1 MKSEIKTLAYSMIN
15 NLLISSMKILG
26 GFYFGLGSLLAD
38 GLHTFSDFITDI
50 VCLVGSKISKKRP
63 TKYHP
68 FGFGKIEY
76 LTNIFV
82 GIILFLL
89 GTYIVI
95 HGITS
100 KTVVPPLMVLYIV
113 FIAFVLKLIAVV
125 IMERVGEKI
134 NSQMLATAVEES
146 KADLYSSVGVAII
159 TILLQ
164 FSDKIKILRYSDII
178 GSIILGVLV
187 LKTAVKIIIDNSLSI
202 IGETEDDKEILEKI
216 SSSLSVF
223 KEIKEKQIDLIKYG
237 SYYKLQLMI
246 ELDDNIK
253 LKQITNLEN
262 AIKKKIKQDKK
273 LKIKYVTI
281 YVTSDLD

>member
-113 FIAFVLKLIAVV
+113 FIVFVLKLIAVV
-125 IMERVGEKI
+125 IMEHVGEKI
-134 NSQMLATAVEES
+134 NSQMLATAAEES

-164 FSDKIKILRYSDII
+164 FSDKIKILRYSDVV

-187 LKTAVKIIIDNSLSI
+187 LKTAIKIIIDNSLSI
-202 IGETEDDKEILEKI
+202 IGETEDDKVILEKI
-216 SSSLSVF
+216 SDSLSEY
-223 KEIKEKQIDLIKYG
+223 KEIKEKQIYLIKYG

-246 ELDDNIK
+246 ELDGNIN

-262 AIKKKIKQDKK
+262 SIKKKIKQDKNQICYNLCNK
-273 LKIKYVTI
+273 
-281 YVTSDLD
+281 

>member
-1 MKSEIKTLAYSMIN
+1 MKREIKILIYSMIN

-26 GFYFGLGSLLAD
+26 GFYFNLGSLLAD

-50 VCLVGSKISKKRP
+50 VCLLGSKISKKRP

-76 LTNIFV
+76 LSNIFI

-89 GTYIVI
+89 GTYIII

-100 KTVVPPLMVLYIV
+100 KSIIPPLTVLYIL
-113 FIAFVLKLIAVV
+113 FIAFVLKLIV
-125 IMERVGEKI
+125 IITMERVGEKL

-146 KADLYSSVGVAII
+146 RADLYSSVGVAII

-164 FSDKIKILRYSDII
+164 FSDKIKILKYSDVV
-178 GSIILGVLV
+178 GSIILGALV
-187 LKTAVKIIIDNSLSI
+187 LKTSVKIIIDNSLSI
-202 IGETEDDKEILEKI
+202 IGETEDDKEVLEKI
-216 SSSLSVF
+216 SDSLCEY
-223 KEIKEKQIDLIKYG
+223 KEIKKNQIDLIKYG

-246 ELDDNIK
+246 ELDDNMN

>member
-95 HGITS
+95 HGIAS

-202 IGETEDDKEILEKI
+202 IGETEDNKEILEKI
-216 SSSLSVF
+216 SYSLSEF

-237 SYYKLQLMI
+237 AYYKLQLMI

>member
-1 MKSEIKTLAYSMIN
+1 MKREIKTLTYSMIN

-26 GFYFGLGSLLAD
+26 GFYFSLGSLLAD

-113 FIAFVLKLIAVV
+113 FIVFVLKLIAVV
-125 IMERVGEKI
+125 IMQRVGEKV

-164 FSDKIKILRYSDII
+164 FSDKIKILRYSDVV

-187 LKTAVKIIIDNSLSI
+187 LKTAIKIIIDNSLSI
-202 IGETEDDKEILEKI
+202 IGETEHDKVILEKI
-216 SSSLSVF
+216 SDSLSEY

-246 ELDDNIK
+246 ELDGNIN

-273 LKIKYVTI
+273 LKIRYVTI
-281 YVTSDLD
+281 YVTSELD

>member
-1 MKSEIKTLAYSMIN
+1 MKREIKTLTYSMIN

-26 GFYFGLGSLLAD
+26 GFYFSLGSLLAD

-113 FIAFVLKLIAVV
+113 FIVFVLKLIAVV
-125 IMERVGEKI
+125 IMQRVGEKV

-164 FSDKIKILRYSDII
+164 FSDKIKILRYSDVV

-187 LKTAVKIIIDNSLSI
+187 LKTAIKIIIDNSLSI
-202 IGETEDDKEILEKI
+202 IGETEHDKVILEKI
-216 SSSLSVF
+216 SDSLSEY
-223 KEIKEKQIDLIKYG
+223 KEIKEKQIDR
-237 SYYKLQLMI
+237 S
-246 ELDDNIK
+246 
-253 LKQITNLEN
+253 
-262 AIKKKIKQDKK
+262 
-273 LKIKYVTI
+273 V
-281 YVTSDLD
+281 